1 MYCCGSPYQTITVR
15 TGAHSLALLR
25 CTHCDDQRW
34 ARDGVLLDR
43 YSAFAELASAYRD
56 VPLRARTVDGEIHRQ
71 PARWARVGRPVV
83 LGAFGAALGK
93 CKGAARVRLPITGPL
108 SLPACSTDY
117 ALWFHTT
124 SRPAPLQS
132 CAH

>member
-56 VPLRARTVDGEIHRQ
+56 VPLRARTARDRAAAKSAARCELRAAQRAATATTPSTRSTVEVD
-71 PARWARVGRPVV
+71 PVKLINLLEGWQV
-83 LGAFGAALGK
+83 LGASA
-93 CKGAARVRLPITGPL
+93 
-108 SLPACSTDY
+108 
-117 ALWFHTT
+117 
-124 SRPAPLQS
+124 
-132 CAH
+132 